1 MVKRVV
7 INIDRELTKEIHLD
21 SFRTF
26 VLTHDV
32 ALYLRAVCCA
42 EIQMT

>member
-1 MVKRVV
+1 MVKGIV
-7 INIDRELTKEIHLD
+7 INIDRELTEEIHAD
-21 SFRTF
+21 FFRTF

-42 EIQMT
+42 EI